1 MMCLNIRRFCMD
13 CKGLWIMKVW
23 KSLKKKNLF
32 GGRLEILTF
41 WWVLLWNLIGFS
53 REITKL
59 KIKIKNG
66 MHLGSYQKF
75 RLFRDP
81 KRFLDIYFSKLQ
93 QNISTYKPK
102 TVLRLISDFTV
113 RFRYESRFFSFEV
126 FNRMLMAN
134 WTWNILISLCDC
146 FSRKKKKK
154 KVFFIFIVSIFLK
167 KNLQLLTLVNA
178 LILTSLTSQQN
189 RFKNSTSPQSALDPI
204 QKKFINY

>member
-1 MMCLNIRRFCMD
+1 MNNEGLEKFEKEKPFWGSFGNFDFLMSFVMKFDRFF
-13 CKGLWIMKVW
+13 KG
-23 KSLKKKNLF
+23 N
-32 GGRLEILTF
+32 
-41 WWVLLWNLIGFS
+41 N
-53 REITKL
+53 
-59 KIKIKNG
+59 KIKNG

-134 WTWNILISLCDC
+134 
-146 FSRKKKKK
+146 
-154 KVFFIFIVSIFLK
+154 
-167 KNLQLLTLVNA
+167 
-178 LILTSLTSQQN
+178 
-189 RFKNSTSPQSALDPI
+189 
-204 QKKFINY
+204 